1 MPFEFR
7 KISDVGTSHP
17 VVARLAA
24 QTGEVLKWMNIDKGT
39 HDAIM
44 KLYVDALTQRLLRCH
59 NIRDDLANKLN
70 EGLSKYTAQPDG
82 RSREVPHVI
91 GLQEA
96 AEEFLYQAKNFLRDL
111 LGLYQ
116 IVYGCTLKDASDL
129 TNMKGNGDS
138 TLVEWATENFG
149 PDHHLTQLL
158 KTEQEWVAD
167 VIRMR
172 NAVEHPGGY
181 SGTLKITN
189 VRVFTEGFV
198 PPTWERTGGRG
209 ESSIVHDMDIILN
222 NLLTFAEELLVH
234 TAMDKA
240 HTEHIRFYEIPVEK
254 RRPEMPIRFQAGPSP
269 ELAAKLGKAE
279 KGDTA

>member
-24 QTGEVLKWMNIDKGT
+24 QTGEVLKWMNIDKGA

-59 NIRDDLANKLN
+59 KIRDDLANKLN

-82 RSREVPHVI
+82 RAREVPHVI

-111 LGLYQ
+111 LGLFE
-116 IVYGCTLKDASDL
+116 IVYGCPLKDASDL
-129 TNMKGNGDS
+129 TNMKGTGDS
-138 TLVEWATENFG
+138 ELVKWAAANLG
-149 PDHHLTQLL
+149 PDHYLTQLL
-158 KTEQEWVAD
+158 KTEQEWIAE

-172 NAVEHPGGY
+172 NAVEHPGGH
-181 SGTLKITN
+181 SSTLKVTN
-189 VRVFTEGFV
+189 VRVYPEGFV
-198 PPTWERTGGRG
+198 PPTWQRNSGA
-209 ESSIVHDMDIILN
+209 ESSIIHDMDIILN
-222 NLLTFAEELLVH
+222 NMLTFAEEVLVH
-234 TAMDKA
+234 AAMDKV
-240 HTEHIRFYEIPVEK
+240 HTKHVRFYEIPVEQ
-254 RRPEMPIRFQAGPSP
+254 RRPEMPIRFRVGPSP
-269 ELAAKLGKAE
+269 ELAATLGKAE
-279 KGDTA
+279 KGETA